1 MALCFF
7 RLRRADLLYI
17 PIRKRASNIT
27 LPFMRALCAVLLLAI
42 GIYTPPFPI
51 PAFRWISSYNA
62 PVFLVTEWEHS
73 RPRPFCY
80 CFRRAAAFVLFCFPA
95 APHMYVCVWHGSL
108 FSNDVRRVYY
118 FYIYTPYTNLY
129 MAYLTSLVIDIL
141 CQPCTV
147 GPFQTPRCSSM
158 CIGYISIC
166 ILEHSSKKEER
177 QTTKEGAAA

>member
-80 CFRRAAAFVLFCFPA
+80 CFSPGSSFCVILFPSSSS
-95 APHMYVCVWHGSL
+95 YVCVCVAWQPLFKWCETRILFLHLYAIYQSIYGLFNFIGNRHSL
-108 FSNDVRRVYY
+108 PTMHCWTISNSPLFLDVYRM
-118 FYIYTPYTNLY
+118 YIH
-129 MAYLTSLVIDIL
+129 M
-141 CQPCTV
+141 
-147 GPFQTPRCSSM
+147 
-158 CIGYISIC
+158 YI
-166 ILEHSSKKEER
+166 EA
-177 QTTKEGAAA
+177 Q